1 MKIGL
6 DISALIQI
14 ANFLCLILILDFVLY
29 KPIRGILRQRKDK
42 FEGLKGDI
50 GSLSGEVEEKD
61 AAFREAVKDARA
73 KGMQAKD
80 GIIGEAAAEE
90 KRIVEEINKKAQAD
104 LAAVKAKI
112 AADAESARAS
122 LKKEVEAFAYAICEK
137 ILGRAV

>member
-29 KPIRGILRQRKDK
+29 KPIRGILKKRKDK

-50 GSLSGEVEEKD
+50 GTLGGEVEEKD

-104 LAAVKAKI
+104 LATVKGKI
-112 AADAESARAS
+112 AADAEGARAS

>member
-6 DISALIQI
+6 DISALMQI

-29 KPIRGILRQRKDK
+29 KPIRGILKKRKDT

-50 GSLSGEVEEKD
+50 GSLGGEVEEKD

-80 GIIGEAAAEE
+80 GIIGAAAAEE
-90 KRIVEEINKKAQAD
+90 KRIVEEINRKAQAD
-104 LAAVKAKI
+104 LATVTAKI

-137 ILGRAV
+137 ILGRVV

>member
-29 KPIRGILRQRKDK
+29 KPIRGILKLRKEK
-42 FEGLKGDI
+42 FDGLKGKIVELDE
-50 GSLSGEVEEKD
+50 EVGLKD
-61 AAFREAVKDARA
+61 ASFREAVKEARA
-73 KGMQAKD
+73 QGMKAKD
-80 GIIGEAAAEE
+80 EVISEATAEE
-90 KRIVEEINKKAQAD
+90 KRIIEEINKKAQAE
-104 LAAVKAKI
+104 LSAVKSRI

-122 LKKEVEAFAYAICEK
+122 LKKEVETFAYAICEK

>member
-29 KPIRGILRQRKDK
+29 KPIRGILKQRKDK

-50 GSLSGEVEEKD
+50 GNLSGEVEEKD

-104 LAAVKAKI
+104 LAVVKAKI
-112 AADAESARAS
+112 SADAESARAS

>member
-29 KPIRGILRQRKDK
+29 KPIRGILKQRKDK
-42 FEGLKGDI
+42 FDGLKGDI
-50 GSLSGEVEEKD
+50 GSLAGEVEEKD

-80 GIIGEAAAEE
+80 GIIGEASAEE

-104 LAAVKAKI
+104 LASVKAKI
-112 AADAESARAS
+112 SADAESARAS
-122 LKKEVEAFAYAICEK
+122 LKKEVEAFAFAICEK